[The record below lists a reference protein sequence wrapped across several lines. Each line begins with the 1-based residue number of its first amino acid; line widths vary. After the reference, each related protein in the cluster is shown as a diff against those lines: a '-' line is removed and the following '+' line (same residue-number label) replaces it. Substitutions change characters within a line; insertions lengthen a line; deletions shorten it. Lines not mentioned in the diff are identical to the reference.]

1 MKTFAGFIVGI
12 MLAGSVCGLGRR
24 HPQPALPGGFP
35 AKGTFVL
42 TDADGRGRFD
52 LEFGKD
58 SLRVFRYRIS
68 DAADRRGRRASVS
81 SGRPGDGR
89 AEGRPPENVALYAL
103 FAVGGGKVRSRRNGA
118 RNEWITDL

>member
-42 TDADGRGRFD
+42 TDADGRVRFD

-58 SLRVFRYRIS
+58 SLRMFRYRIS
-68 DAADRRGRRASVS
+68 DVSAEQSSRGRKTVRIEEAA
-81 SGRPGDGR
+81 GRPFRPGDRVTVVLKDGR
-89 AEGRPPENVALYAL
+89 RKTWRYTPYLP
-103 FAVGGGKVRSRRNGA
+103 
-118 RNEWITDL
+118 

>member
-42 TDADGRGRFD
+42 TDADGRVRFD

-58 SLRVFRYRIS
+58 SLRSPMRPTACGMSLPSSRL
-68 DAADRRGRRASVS
+68 AAGKRFGSK
-81 SGRPGDGR
+81 
-89 AEGRPPENVALYAL
+89 RPP
-103 FAVGGGKVRSRRNGA
+103 GVRFVRATG
-118 RNEWITDL
+118 

>member
-42 TDADGRGRFD
+42 TDADGRVRFD

-58 SLRVFRYRIS
+58 SLRMFRYRIS
-68 DAADRRGRRASVS
+68 DAADSLRYVSAEQSSRGRKTVRIEEAA
-81 SGRPGDGR
+81 GRPFRPDGR
-89 AEGRPPENVALYAL
+89 RKTWRYTPYLP
-103 FAVGGGKVRSRRNGA
+103 
-118 RNEWITDL
+118 

>member
-42 TDADGRGRFD
+42 TDADGRVR
-52 LEFGKD
+52 L
-58 SLRVFRYRIS
+58 
-68 DAADRRGRRASVS
+68 DRKSV
-81 SGRPGDGR
+81 
-89 AEGRPPENVALYAL
+89 V
-103 FAVGGGKVRSRRNGA
+103 
-118 RNEWITDL
+118 

>member
-42 TDADGRGRFD
+42 TDADGRVRFD

-58 SLRVFRYRIS
+58 SLRMFRYRIS
-68 DAADRRGRRASVS
+68 DAADSLRYVSASS
-81 SGRPGDGR
+81 RPAAGKRFGSK
-89 AEGRPPENVALYAL
+89 RPP
-103 FAVGGGKVRSRRNGA
+103 GVRFVRATG
-118 RNEWITDL
+118 

>member
-24 HPQPALPGGFP
+24 HPQPALPGGVP

-42 TDADGRGRFD
+42 TDADGRVRFD

-68 DAADRRGRRASVS
+68 DAADSLRMSLPS
-81 SGRPGDGR
+81 SRPAAGKRFGSK
-89 AEGRPPENVALYAL
+89 RPP
-103 FAVGGGKVRSRRNGA
+103 GVRFVRATG
-118 RNEWITDL
+118 

>member
-42 TDADGRGRFD
+42 TDADGRVRFD
-52 LEFGKD
+52 LEFVKD

-68 DAADRRGRRASVS
+68 DAADSLRYVSAEQSSRGRKTVRIEEAA
-81 SGRPGDGR
+81 GRPFRPGDRVTVVLKDGR
-89 AEGRPPENVALYAL
+89 RKTWRYTPYLP
-103 FAVGGGKVRSRRNGA
+103 
-118 RNEWITDL
+118 

>member
-42 TDADGRGRFD
+42 TDADGRVRFD

-58 SLRVFRYRIS
+58 SLRMFRYRIS
-68 DAADRRGRRASVS
+68 DAADSLRYVSAEQSSCGRKTVRIEEAA
-81 SGRPGDGR
+81 GRPFRPGDRVTVVLKDGR
-89 AEGRPPENVALYAL
+89 RKTWRYTPYLP
-103 FAVGGGKVRSRRNGA
+103 
-118 RNEWITDL
+118 